1 MNQLRDRLYRIV
13 KFKIIVWLL
22 LWRKNMY
29 AALSSERDTKLMVN
43 VGGGLFFRPYWKV
56 LDYIS
61 PFYSFANRTIDW
73 NVNLFEQPNFPF
85 EDNKVDFFYS
95 SHTFEHIPQE
105 HCPKA
110 FSEIYRCLKRGGAVR
125 INVPDYDLMRQAVET
140 GDRGFF
146 KKSRS
151 HLTLEQ
157 ALLEQIA
164 TETLGRIPADQVKAD
179 YDDLSAEEFA
189 EHYTTMASREAQLE
203 KGGYH
208 VNWFNAAKLET
219 MLREAG
225 FTSVYRSSPQ
235 GSHFAEL
242 RGTGGWLAR
251 LGIFEIDRMLGLDT
265 SFPSKSVYVEAVK

>member
-1 MNQLRDRLYRIV
+1 MGQLRDRLYRIV
-13 KFKIIVWLL
+13 KFKIVVWAL
-22 LWRKNMY
+22 LWHKKLH
-29 AALSSERDTKLMVN
+29 AVLFPERDKKLMVN
-43 VGGGLFFRPYWKV
+43 VGGGLFFRPHWKI

-61 PFYSFANRTIDW
+61 PFYSFAKETIDW
-73 NVNLFEQPNFPF
+73 DINLFEQPAFPF
-85 EDNKVDFFYS
+85 KDGQVDFFYS
-95 SHTFEHIPQE
+95 AHTFEHIPQE

-110 FSEIYRCLKRGGAVR
+110 FAEMYRCLKSGGAVR
-125 INVPDYDLMRQAVET
+125 INVPDYDLMRQAVAT
-140 GDRGFF
+140 GDRSFF

-164 TETLGRIPADQVKAD
+164 TETLGRIPADQVKTD
-179 YDDLSAEEFA
+179 YDNMSSEEFA
-189 EHYTTMASREAQLE
+189 NLYTGMASREAQLE

-225 FTSVYRSSPQ
+225 FTSVYRSFPQ
-235 GSHFAEL
+235 GSRFAEL